1 MMIVGLQS
9 HLCLFSGWLRELHGP
24 GFLEVV
30 VPQLLSRKVWV
41 VSCNMLKDSICYFM
55 ASCSTFI
62 SQWMDFHSSNLQI
75 SFFQLFK
82 I

>member
-24 GFLEVV
+24 EFLEVV
-30 VPQLLSRKVWV
+30 APQLLSRKVWV
-41 VSCNMLKDSICYFM
+41 SCDMLKDLICYFM
-55 ASCSTFI
+55 ASCFTFI
-62 SQWMDFHSSNLQI
+62 SQLMDMHSSNLQI

-82 I
+82 G